1 MGVFTP
7 EEYRVFAEAEAFL
20 WTTRVHL
27 HLLNGRASEQL
38 TFDTQVEIAA
48 PARLPRRPTA
58 SARSSGS
65 CRTTSPTPSTSATS
79 RASSSPRLEARHVKP
94 RPSLGEKLRTV
105 FAFGKDPARPGYRL
119 KHGRLDFVDEDA
131 FAKDPVNILR
141 LFEEALATDI
151 PIHPDALRRVAA
163 NLAPDRRRASAPT
176 PEANRIFLDLLLSH
190 NNPERALRL
199 MNEVGVL
206 GAFIPEFG
214 RIVAMMQFNMYH
226 YYTVDEHI
234 IRTIS
239 TLSQIE
245 RARARGRAA
254 GRHRH
259 PRQGRRP
266 AASLYVALLLHDIG
280 KGSGRDH
287 SEYGAEVAERLC
299 PRLGLDAEETEL
311 VVWLV
316 QEPPADVRHRAEA
329 RPRRAAHGA
338 RLRPGGEEPDAA
350 EAPDRADRLRHPRRR
365 ARASGTTGRP
375 CCCAGSTARRSS
387 T

>member
-1 MGVFTP
+1 M
-7 EEYRVFAEAEAFL
+7 
-20 WTTRVHL
+20 HL

-48 PARLPRRPTA
+48 LLGYR
-58 SARSSGS
+58 
-65 CRTTSPTPSTSATS
+65 ATEGQ
-79 RASSSPRLEARHVKP
+79 RAVERFMQDYFTHAKNVGDLTRIFLAALEARHVKP

-105 FAFGKDPARPGYRL
+105 FAFGKDPTRPGYRL
-119 KHGRLDFVDEDA
+119 KHGRLDFVDETA
-131 FAKDPVNILR
+131 FAKDPINILR
-141 LFEEALATDI
+141 LFEEALETDI

-163 NLAPDRRRASAPT
+163 NLHLIDDAFRDA

-245 RARARGRAA
+245 RRELA
-254 GRHRH
+254 GEL
-259 PRQGRRP
+259 PIATDIMAKGVERRP
-266 AASLYVALLLHDIG
+266 LYVALLLHDIG
-280 KGSGRDH
+280 KSSGRDH
-287 SEYGAEVAERLC
+287 SVLWRRGGGAALPALR
-299 PRLGLDAEETEL
+299 PRRGGDRARGLAGA
-311 VVWLV
+311 
-316 QEPPADVRHRAEA
+316 QPPAHVRHRPEA

-338 RLRPGGEEPDAA
+338 RLRPGGEEPD
-350 EAPDRADRLRHPRRR
+350 R
-365 ARASGTTGRP
+365 G
-375 CCCAGSTARRSS
+375 
-387 T
+387 